1 MIYDCYKCGKEY
13 SYKQYLEYKG
23 FCECGARL
31 QKSIKSIT
39 TKQNL
44 TYSELQGGFLD
55 IKSETIQI
63 MPKQQTS
70 SPIKVYFDND
80 EYFKQVNYL
89 SPKSNTP
96 MLTGLTN
103 WFRQVNAKEGD
114 TILFNH
120 IDEDS
125 IRISHKKK

>member
-1 MIYDCYKCGKEY
+1 MEN
-13 SYKQYLEYKG
+13 KG

-39 TKQNL
+39 TTQTL

-55 IKSETIQI
+55 IKSETKQI
-63 MPKQQTS
+63 MPKIQSS
-70 SPIKVYFDND
+70 SPIKVYFDN
-80 EYFKQVNYL
+80 EERFENVNYS
-89 SPKSNTP
+89 SPNSDTP

-103 WFRQVNAKEGD
+103 WFKRLNAKEGD
-114 TILFNH
+114 TILFNY

-125 IRISHKKK
+125 IRISYKKKIN